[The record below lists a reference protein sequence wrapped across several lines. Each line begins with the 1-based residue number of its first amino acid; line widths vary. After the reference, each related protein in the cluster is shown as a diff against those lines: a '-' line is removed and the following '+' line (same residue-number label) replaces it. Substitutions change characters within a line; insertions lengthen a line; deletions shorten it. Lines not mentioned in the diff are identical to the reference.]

1 MSSVTSSRVTKG
13 GDKFVP
19 KAKPRPARRP
29 PQPPPQK
36 AQPRAAAAA
45 AKDSN
50 PVDDDDRAHSGDSE
64 QEKRQ
69 KDGNE
74 SDNQS
79 VPEQPSSPAR
89 PVRSGATVIG
99 IPSIMSVSRA
109 PNGIPTVGSSLSPH
123 SIRSTLG
130 ASAGASSTRE
140 GHPSRPVPPRL
151 NLHGRRP
158 SVIITPGSVAPAALS
173 TQRLA
178 SLSSPISP
186 RSIALSARQPSRSRV
201 TSPNKRPRMA
211 SKTPEP
217 RPMLQFKTPDDY
229 ACLSAE
235 EINNL
240 PMAYFCR
247 DTRHGRPTAEFIER
261 ENEVIR
267 KINSHSGSNSGD
279 SNSEATPA
287 PAPAPASVPV
297 PAPILSPVASKAETP
312 QTPVNRMAAQVRIVD
327 GKVVID
333 TDSLVINRR
342 DMTAV
347 DTEPL
352 EVVDES
358 TKQRFTNSLTY
369 VTKRTSR
376 KRWKPEETELFYQA
390 LRKHGSDFQMIA
402 EELPNRNRYD
412 VRNKFKYEE
421 RACGSRITATLLC
434 RDRPVFSPI
443 SAQPPSA
450 GDGPPG
456 FLESYSMAATPNP
469 DADTPMPESDGG
481 VEQTD
486 EANANSGDND
496 SEEASNQDDEE
507 ELPEPEAVVGE
518 PPAGSTR
525 TLRSSKK
532 L

>member
-1 MSSVTSSRVTKG
+1 PRVAA
-13 GDKFVP
+13 P
-19 KAKPRPARRP
+19 KDN
-29 PQPPPQK
+29 
-36 AQPRAAAAA
+36 
-45 AKDSN
+45 DSD
-50 PVDDDDRAHSGDSE
+50 DDDDRARSGSGDSDE
-64 QEKRQ
+64 AQ

-99 IPSIMSVSRA
+99 IPSIMPVSRA
-109 PNGIPTVGSSLSPH
+109 SNGIPTVGSALSPH

-130 ASAGASSTRE
+130 TPAGVSTTRE
-140 GHPSRPVPPRL
+140 GPPPRPVPPRL

-158 SVIITPGSVAPAALS
+158 SAIGTPGSVVPATLS

-186 RSIALSARQPSRSRV
+186 RPVALGVRQRSESRV
-201 TSPNKRPRMA
+201 NSPNKRPRMA

-229 ACLSAE
+229 VCLSTE

-247 DTRHGRPTAEFIER
+247 DTRHGRPTTEFIER

-267 KINSHSGSNSGD
+267 KINSHSEPQSGD
-279 SNSEATPA
+279 SNNESTSA
-287 PAPAPASVPV
+287 PAPAPASAPV
-297 PAPILSPVASKAETP
+297 QSPTASKADP
-312 QTPVNRMAAQVRIVD
+312 PKTPVNPMAAQVRFVD

-358 TKQRFTNSLTY
+358 TKQRFTNSMTY
-369 VTKRTSR
+369 VTKRTTR

-390 LRKHGSDFQMIA
+390 LRKFGTDFQMIA

-412 VRNKFKYEE
+412 VRNKFKHEE
-421 RACGSRITATLLC
+421 RTCGSRITATLLC

-443 SAQPPSA
+443 SAQPPLD
-450 GDGPPG
+450 GDGPPE
-456 FLESYSMAATPNP
+456 FLEAYSMAATPNP
-469 DADTPMPESDGG
+469 DADTPMPESDDRT
-481 VEQTD
+481 EQTD
-486 EANANSGDND
+486 EAG
-496 SEEASNQDDEE
+496 ASNDDNASKAGSQGDEDGDDDD
-507 ELPEPEAVVGE
+507 ELPEPQAAVSE
-518 PPAGSTR
+518 PPADSTR
-525 TLRSSKK
+525 TLRSSKN